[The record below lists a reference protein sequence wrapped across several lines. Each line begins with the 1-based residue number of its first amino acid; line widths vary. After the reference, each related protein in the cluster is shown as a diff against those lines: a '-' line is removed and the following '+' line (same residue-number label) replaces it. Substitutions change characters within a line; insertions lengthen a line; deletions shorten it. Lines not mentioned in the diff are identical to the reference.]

1 MGRLNHVWKSRLLLG
16 TAALALIGAAAP
28 LSAQAQ
34 IFARTQA
41 PAALPEGP
49 ADQAIGGGFY
59 MEADTMI
66 RDVENH
72 TWTAKGSV
80 EARNGGKVL
89 RADEVDYD
97 QASGVVTAKGDV
109 QLLNPD
115 GTSEFAQTMTL
126 DKDFVAGLALAFSTR
141 QEPDVK
147 IVADEAI
154 RLNRDAMAL
163 NKAVFTVCDLCTAD
177 GEPEEPTWSM
187 QASQVIQDHEH
198 KVIFY
203 KHMVVRVRGVPVFYT
218 PLFWHVDPSAKR
230 GSGLLA
236 PTIAVDGRRGF
247 SYWQPYLWTVSPY
260 ADLIIAPQINSK
272 APGILTGEYTERF
285 YSGQIDARFGY
296 TYAQQFDS
304 AGKPYDNL
312 TSRSFLLASGAFVPA
327 PNWTWGFSAE
337 RVTDP
342 LLFERYDIANAFD
355 PRGLFA
361 ADDQVLLSQLYTT
374 EQNNRSYLSAA
385 VMSWQSLRPG
395 DSNGAYPTVAPV
407 IEGHYDPNM
416 LIFGGRLRL
425 DGSGVLLQRSH
436 DVPSTVTIGT
446 DTVTE
451 LAPGVDSRRATFGGD
466 WQSTYTLYDG
476 IRLQPFLQ
484 ARADYYNVND
494 LSPTDTGVHNTER
507 LLGTAGVDAS
517 WPFFRRQGDLTMVL
531 EPIVQ
536 LAISPKAVNN
546 PYIPNEDSQV
556 IEFDETNLFEANK
569 SPGFDYYEGGA
580 RANVGEQMTF
590 RTDGGA
596 QAQVLVGRSLRA
608 SPDPTLPPSSTLN
621 QTMSD
626 WVVAASASPVPGYSG
641 FTRALVAND
650 GDIQRLEAGVN
661 AGGARLSGFLRY
673 LFDDIDGASVYLPS
687 NNTVVST
694 TKTENVQIG
703 GQVLITKHWGISG
716 SASLDLAN
724 KYAPLEQVGLVYQ
737 DECTHWELIYNHNG
751 TYNGA
756 LHPNDTIMLRLL
768 LVTLGST
775 GYQRPDFR

>member
-1 MGRLNHVWKSRLLLG
+1 MLVGA
-16 TAALALIGAAAP
+16 AALALIGAAAP

-41 PAALPEGP
+41 PPALPLGP

-66 RDVENH
+66 RDAENH

-89 RADEVDYD
+89 RAEEVDYD

-115 GTSEFAQTMTL
+115 GTSEFAQSMTL

-177 GEPEEPTWSM
+177 GQPEEPTWSM
-187 QASQVIQDHEH
+187 QAAQVIQDHEH

-218 PLFWHVDPSAKR
+218 PLFWHTDPTAKR
-230 GSGLLA
+230 GSGFLA
-236 PTIAVDGRRGF
+236 PVIALDGRRGF
-247 SYWQPYLWTVSPY
+247 SYWQPYLWTVSPSI
-260 ADLIIAPQINSK
+260 DLILAPQIDTK
-272 APGILTGEYTERF
+272 VPGVLTGEYTERF
-285 YSGQIDARFGY
+285 YSGQLDARFGY

-304 AGKPYDNL
+304 AGKPYDNQ
-312 TSRSFLLASGAFVPA
+312 TSRSFILASGAFVPA

-342 LLFERYDIANAFD
+342 LMFERYDVANAFD

-361 ADDQVLLSQLYTT
+361 TDDQRLLSQAYAT
-374 EQNNRSYLSAA
+374 EQDSKSYLS
-385 VMSWQSLRPG
+385 VSMMSFQGLRVG
-395 DSNGAYPTVAPV
+395 DQNGTFPLVAPL
-407 IEGHYDPNM
+407 IEGHYDPNF
-416 LIFGGRLRL
+416 LILGGRLRL
-425 DGSGVLLQRSH
+425 EGGGVVLERSR
-436 DVPSTVTIGT
+436 DATT
-446 DTVTE
+446 DI
-451 LAPGVDSRRATFGGD
+451 APGEDSRRATIGGD
-466 WQSTYTLYDG
+466 WQSSYTLYDG
-476 IRLQPFLQ
+476 IRLEPFLQ
-484 ARADYYNVND
+484 GRADYYNVD
-494 LSPTDTGVHNTER
+494 DVSAVDTGMHSTGR
-507 LLGTAGVDAS
+507 LLGTAGVTAS

-536 LAISPKAVNN
+536 LAVSPKAVNN

-556 IEFDETNLFEANK
+556 IDFDETNLFEANK

-596 QAQVLVGRSLRA
+596 QAQVLVGRSLRTQV
-608 SPDPTLPPSSTLN
+608 DPTLPPSTTLN
-621 QTMSD
+621 QTASD
-626 WVVAASASPVPGYSG
+626 WVVAASATPAPGWSG
-641 FTRALVAND
+641 FARALVAND
-650 GDIQRLEAGVN
+650 GEIQRMEAGVN
-661 AGGARLSGFLRY
+661 AGGTRLNGFARY
-673 LFDDIDGASVYLPS
+673 LFDDIDNTTVYLPTS
-687 NNTVVST
+687 NTIVST
-694 TKTENVQIG
+694 TKTENLQIG
-703 GQVLITKHWGISG
+703 GQVLITKHWGLSG
-716 SASLDLAN
+716 SASLDIAN
-724 KYAPLEQVGLVYQ
+724 KYAPLEQVGIVYQ

-756 LHPNDTIMLRLL
+756 LHPSDTIMLRLL